1 MKTRIILCVVLLVFA
16 LSLLAEVPQLIN
28 YQGKI
33 LDDNG
38 LPVNGV
44 LNITFKIYDTETNG
58 TVLWYE
64 TQNVTVMEG
73 VFNVL
78 IGSVETFLNTLFDE
92 AERYLAIQIE
102 GEIEIAERSRLVS
115 TPYSINSHK
124 LNGKDEEEI
133 IFPFNIK
140 FMVGSNNDKTF
151 ILTKSNEFYFFDLYS
166 NSWTQITSPPIPANE
181 IIFMD
186 GHPEHIFIL
195 TLNNEFYRYYSG
207 TWTQYQS
214 PPVAP

>member
-1 MKTRIILCVVLLVFA
+1 MKTRFFLCFVLLIFA
-16 LSLLAEVPQLIN
+16 LSLFAEVPQLIN

-44 LNITFKIYDTETNG
+44 LNISFKIYDTEING
-58 TVLWYE
+58 TVLWNE
-64 TQNVTVMEG
+64 TQNVTMIEG

-78 IGSVETFLNTLFDE
+78 LGSVEPFSNNLFND

-102 GEIEIAERSRLVS
+102 GEIELADRSRLVS
-115 TPYSINSHK
+115 TPYSINSHL
-124 LNGKDEEEI
+124 LNGKEDEEI
-133 IFPFNIK
+133 IYPFNIK

-151 ILTKSNEFYFFDLYS
+151 ILTKTNEFYLFDLYS
-166 NSWTQITSPPIPANE
+166 NSWTQMTSPPIPAHE